1 MVETLEQ
8 REESM
13 RKILR
18 DIQNKRSFETFSFEE
33 QRILKEC
40 YDAGCFEGVVMGEAA
55 SGRVFGEYQHEPR
68 LTYKGLQF
76 LSAGESPKSPGIPEI
91 ASELKS
97 MNDDM
102 RQQHSE
108 EKTEKKIDRRF
119 QLIYAVFSATAGS
132 LVTLFVEHFD
142 GIVSLIKGLFH

>member
-1 MVETLEQ
+1 MIETIEQ
-8 REESM
+8 REEAM

-18 DIQNKRSFETFSFEE
+18 DIQNKRPIDTFSFEE

-40 YDAGCFEGVVMGEAA
+40 FDAGYFEGVVMGEAA
-55 SGRVFGEYQHEPR
+55 SGRVFGEYRHEPR
-68 LTYKGLQF
+68 LTYEGLQF
-76 LSAGESPKSPGIPEI
+76 LDVGGSPKSPDLQKI

-108 EKTEKKIDRRF
+108 EKTEKKIDRRL
-119 QLIYAVFSATAGS
+119 QLIYAVFSAAVGS

-142 GIVSLIKGLFH
+142 EVVSLIKGLFH

>member
-8 REESM
+8 REEAM

-18 DIQNKRSFETFSFEE
+18 DIQCKRPFDTFSFEE

-40 YDAGCFEGVVMGEAA
+40 YESGYFEGVVMVEMV
-55 SGRVFGEYQHEPR
+55 SGRIVGEYRHEPR

-91 ASELKS
+91 ATELKN
-97 MNDDM
+97 MTEDM

-108 EKTEKKIDRRF
+108 EKTEKTIDRRF
-119 QLIYAVFSATAGS
+119 QLIYSVFSAAVGAI
-132 LVTLFVEHFD
+132 LTLFVEHFD
-142 GIVSLIKGLFH
+142 GILSFIKGIFH

>member
-1 MVETLEQ
+1 MIETLEQ
-8 REESM
+8 REEAM

-18 DIQNKRSFETFSFEE
+18 DIQGKRPFDTFSFEE
-33 QRILKEC
+33 QRTLKEC
-40 YDAGCFEGVVMGEAA
+40 YDSGYFEGVVMGEAA
-55 SGRVFGEYQHEPR
+55 SGRIFGEYRHEPR

-76 LSAGESPKSPGIPEI
+76 LSAGESPKCPGIPEI

-119 QLIYAVFSATAGS
+119 QLIYTVFSAGVGAI
-132 LVTLFVEHFD
+132 LTLFVEHFD
-142 GIVSLIKGLFH
+142 GILSFIKGIFH